1 MCILVS
7 SNNDQ
12 NQEVRLPFFQNI
24 CNNSL
29 FSGYLINLLKIKRTT
44 QVHGKHAKGPPRSYN
59 QELMTSRKSNE
70 KGSYILC
77 LFKLK
82 SMWAGLEDLMS
93 RRLAL

>member
-1 MCILVS
+1 MTKTKKS
-7 SNNDQ
+7 DY
-12 NQEVRLPFFQNI
+12 PFFKI
-24 CNNSL
+24 YAIIAF
-29 FSGYLINLLKIKRTT
+29 FSGYIINLLKIKRTT

-93 RRLAL
+93 RRLAP